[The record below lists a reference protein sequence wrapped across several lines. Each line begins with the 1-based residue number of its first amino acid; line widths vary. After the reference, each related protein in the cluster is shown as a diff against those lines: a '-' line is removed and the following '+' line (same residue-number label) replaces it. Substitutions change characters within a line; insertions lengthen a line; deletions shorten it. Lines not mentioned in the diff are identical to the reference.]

1 MTLVE
6 PEDRPRRRPSQAR
19 SRRRYEAILEAAAT
33 LFAESGFDGVTT
45 EAIAAA
51 AGTSIGSLYQ
61 FFPGKK
67 AIFVTLAERLMEREN
82 ALFEEVVA
90 EAQGRPW
97 DELVEAVV
105 DAFAHLQDTEPA
117 WRAVWSSHLA
127 LVGEVAE
134 TGERYQRR
142 IVERRAA
149 ILGGYAPALSEERRE
164 TVATTLVETVAAMLF
179 AGLRYERPRS
189 RALLAETKRMI
200 RLYTADVLAQG

>member
-105 DAFAHLQDTEPA
+105 DAFADN
-117 WRAVWSSHLA
+117 RAV
-127 LVGEVAE
+127 
-134 TGERYQRR
+134 QRR
-142 IVERRAA
+142 CGNYVGRTSTDFAQSWTNRKRSAPSRRA
-149 ILGGYAPALSEERRE
+149 
-164 TVATTLVETVAAMLF
+164 
-179 AGLRYERPRS
+179 S
-189 RALLAETKRMI
+189 RHDFRT
-200 RLYTADVLAQG
+200 GSP